1 MKKKLLLLTVT
12 IFSLSSN
19 AMAQI
24 YPASPGI
31 YGYNNFNTANTY
43 NQNYGNY
50 NSGVNQNNN
59 VGSSMTPWG
68 WGSQNL
74 QQGVTTPVGSSVIG
88 NRMNQ
93 NQNNDNTDSNEQN
106 PSDKKTDKDKKDKDK
121 KKKEDNKPQETIFQ
135 VGESIKGRASV
146 INPLTLN
153 INGNIVVLSDLESPY
168 PNSMC
173 NTTSGVQWACGKKT
187 IETIS
192 DIVSNKVLNCFS
204 LSHSKIPYVTCQ
216 INGESLAEQL
226 VKSGFYI
233 GKDGKYQNALDIA
246 KSDHRGIW

>member
-1 MKKKLLLLTVT
+1 MNKKLLLLTVT
-12 IFSLSSN
+12 IFGLSSN

-43 NQNYGNY
+43 NQNYGY

-93 NQNNDNTDSNEQN
+93 NQNQNNDNTDSNEQN
-106 PSDKKTDKDKKDKDK
+106 PSDKKTDKDKD
-121 KKKEDNKPQETIFQ
+121 KKEDNKPQETIFQ
-135 VGESIKGRASV
+135 VGETIKGRASV

-192 DIVSNKVLNCFS
+192 DIVSNKILNCFS

-216 INGESLAEQL
+216 INGASLAEQL